1 MKLKNVAVAVVAL
14 ALAAGMTACG
24 GSASST
30 AASSTSEAVS
40 SSVAASSE
48 AASSEAA
55 SSEAETESASSEAAS
70 SEAVSTEEAA
80 SADAATV
87 TTVNA
92 GKLTMSTNA
101 AFPPYE
107 MTTDAGD
114 FEGIDIEVAGA
125 IAKKLGL
132 ELQVDDMD
140 FDAALLAAQNGKSD
154 MVMAGVTVTD
164 ERLKVMDFSDTYAEG
179 IQSIIVPEGSD
190 IATADD
196 LSGKAIG
203 TQRGTTG
210 YLYCTDDFG
219 EENVIAYDDG
229 LTAVQALNN
238 GQVDAVVIDNAP
250 AQEFVAANPGLKIL
264 DTAYAQEDYAIGVAK
279 GNTQLLDAINGAL
292 EELQA
297 DGTLQ
302 AIVDKYITAE

>member
-1 MKLKNVAVAVVAL
+1 MKKLTAL
-14 ALAAGMTACG
+14 MLSSAMMLSLAACG
-24 GSASST
+24 GSAST
-30 AASSTSEAVS
+30 DT
-40 SSVAASSE
+40 ASSE
-48 AASSEAA
+48 AV
-55 SSEAETESASSEAAS
+55 SSEAAS
-70 SEAVSTEEAA
+70 SEAVSTAEAA
-80 SADAATV
+80 PAALTTV
-87 TTVNA
+87 TA

-107 MTTDAGD
+107 MTTDSGD
-114 FEGIDIEVAGA
+114 FEGIDVEVAAA
-125 IAKKLGL
+125 IAEKLGL

-154 MVMAGVTVTD
+154 IVMAGVTVTD
-164 ERLKVMDFSDTYAEG
+164 ERQKVMDFSDTYAEG
-179 IQSIIVPEGSD
+179 IQSIIVPEDSD
-190 IATADD
+190 IASADD
-196 LSGKAIG
+196 LTGKAIG

-210 YLYCTDDFG
+210 YIYCTDDFG
-219 EENVIAYDDG
+219 EDNVIAYDDG

-250 AQEFVAANPGLKIL
+250 AKEFVEANPGLKIL

-279 GNTQLLDAINGAL
+279 GNTELLDAINGAL

-302 AIVDKYITAE
+302 AIVDKYINAE

>member
-1 MKLKNVAVAVVAL
+1 MKKLTAL
-14 ALAAGMTACG
+14 LLGTAMVLSLAACG
-24 GSASST
+24 GSAST
-30 AASSTSEAVS
+30 
-40 SSVAASSE
+40 ASSE

-55 SSEAETESASSEAAS
+55 SSEETSEAAS
-70 SEAVSTEEAA
+70 SEAASEST
-80 SADAATV
+80 DAAELTTV
-87 TTVNA
+87 TA

-107 MTTDAGD
+107 MTADDGS
-114 FEGIDIEVAGA
+114 FEGIDIDVAAA
-125 IAKKLGL
+125 IADKLGL

-164 ERLKVMDFSDTYAEG
+164 ERQKVMDFSDTYAEG
-179 IQSIIVPEGSD
+179 IQSVIVREDSD
-190 IATADD
+190 IASVDD
-196 LSGKAIG
+196 LAGKTIG

-210 YLYCTDDFG
+210 YIYCTDDFG
-219 EENVIAYDDG
+219 EDSVVAYDNG

-250 AQEFVAANPGLKIL
+250 AKEFVAANTGLKIL

-279 GNTQLLDAINGAL
+279 GNTALLDAINGAL

-302 AIVDKYITAE
+302 SIVDKYIKAE

>member
-1 MKLKNVAVAVVAL
+1 MKKLTAL
-14 ALAAGMTACG
+14 LLGTAMVLSLAACG
-24 GSASST
+24 GSASTASSEAAPSE
-30 AASSTSEAVS
+30 AASSEET
-40 SSVAASSE
+40 SE

-55 SSEAETESASSEAAS
+55 SE
-70 SEAVSTEEAA
+70 
-80 SADAATV
+80 SADAAELTTV
-87 TTVNA
+87 TA

-107 MTTDAGD
+107 MTADDGS
-114 FEGIDIEVAGA
+114 FEGIDIDVAAA
-125 IAKKLGL
+125 IADKLGL

-164 ERLKVMDFSDTYAEG
+164 ERQKVMDFSDTYAEG
-179 IQSIIVPEGSD
+179 IQSVIVPEDSD
-190 IATADD
+190 IASVDD
-196 LSGKAIG
+196 LAGKTIG

-210 YLYCTDDFG
+210 YIYCTDDFG
-219 EENVIAYDDG
+219 EDSVVAYDNG

-250 AQEFVAANPGLKIL
+250 AKEFVAANTGLKIL

-279 GNTQLLDAINGAL
+279 GNTALLDAINGAL

-302 AIVDKYITAE
+302 SIVDKYIKAE